1 MPKFQGEREVSAVG
15 RMSDPFFNSIAFV
28 RATEGLTY
36 EEKNTLISLILH
48 DRKQAVSN
56 ALQQERAQNRK

>member
-1 MPKFQGEREVSAVG
+1 
-15 RMSDPFFNSIAFV
+15 MSDPFFNSIAFV